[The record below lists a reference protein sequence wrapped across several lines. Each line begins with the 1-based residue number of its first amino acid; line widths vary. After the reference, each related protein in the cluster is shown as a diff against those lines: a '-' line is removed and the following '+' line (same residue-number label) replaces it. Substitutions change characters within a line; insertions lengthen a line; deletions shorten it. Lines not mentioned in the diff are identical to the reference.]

1 MTVPKLDKISE
12 LVTALKLYSDGRAES
27 CRGQHLTHILDI
39 PRLASWDAMDWYEL
53 MQDWELIDFLVSG
66 TAEADLLVKS
76 LQSCFQWYE
85 KGVRNKIL
93 ETMRIIN

>member
-1 MTVPKLDKISE
+1 MPVPKLEKISD
-12 LVTALKLYSDGRAES
+12 LVIALKSYSDRRAES
-27 CRGQHLTHILDI
+27 CRGLHLTYILDV

-53 MQDWELIDFLVSG
+53 VQDWELIDFLVSG

-76 LQSCFQWYE
+76 LQSCIQWYE
-85 KGVRNKIL
+85 KGVRNEVL